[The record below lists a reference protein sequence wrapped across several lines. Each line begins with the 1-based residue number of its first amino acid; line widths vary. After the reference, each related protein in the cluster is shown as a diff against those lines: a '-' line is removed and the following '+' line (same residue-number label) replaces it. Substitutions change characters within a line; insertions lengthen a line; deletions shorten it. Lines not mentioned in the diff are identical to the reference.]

1 MNAAETVRSLLESG
15 ALDLPDPAGG
25 RTAERHLALFD
36 IARHHAVSVARII
49 EAHTDAT
56 SILRAAGRTPRRG
69 EIYGVWASAGPSDGT
84 RIDRRCRTATEW
96 SSAPTVIT
104 GTKPFASGLGLVTRA
119 LVTAAWSTRND
130 SLATSPAP
138 VLVDVDVTPISSI
151 VTDLTAWSTPALSE
165 SATGSVRFDEH
176 PVDERD
182 VIGEPGWYLD
192 RVGFWHGACG
202 PAACWAG
209 AATGLVDAAERIVDA
224 DPHRRAHLGAMR
236 SNVWALRAM
245 LAAAGREIDEVPDE
259 GWQAQQRALAL
270 RHQVERVA
278 TDILDRFGRAF
289 GPRPFAHDA
298 AVNQRWLDV
307 HLYLRQD
314 HGERDLA
321 VLGEPRARAGADV

>member
-1 MNAAETVRSLLESG
+1 MNAAGTVRSLLDG
-15 ALDLPDPAGG
+15 GVLDLPDPGGG

-36 IARHHAVSVARII
+36 LARTHPVSVARIA

-56 SILRAAGRTPRRG
+56 SILRAAGRAPRRG

-84 RIDRRCRTATEW
+84 RIDRRCQAATERP
-96 SSAPTVIT
+96 SERTVIT

-119 LVTAAWSTRND
+119 LVTAAWATRSD
-130 SLATSPAP
+130 SDATSAP
-138 VLVDVDVTPISSI
+138 VLVDVDVTPTSSI
-151 VTDLTAWSTPALSE
+151 VTDLTAWSTPALAE

-176 PVDERD
+176 PVDDAD
-182 VIGEPGWYLD
+182 VIGAPGWYLD
-192 RVGFWHGACG
+192 RVGFWHGACA

-209 AATGLVDAAERIVDA
+209 AAAGLVDAAERIVDD

-236 SNVWALRAM
+236 SDVWALQAM
-245 LAAAGREIDEVPDE
+245 LASAGREIDEDPDE
-259 GWQAQQRALAL
+259 GWRARQRALAL
-270 RHQVERVA
+270 RHQVERAA

-289 GPRPFAHDA
+289 GPRPFAHDG

-314 HGERDLA
+314 HAERDLA
-321 VLGEPRARAGADV
+321 VLGEAKSRAGADV